1 MYYCQIQTLNI
12 YFLLFFNI
20 TFILIGLVTRKHSF
34 NYFVYSLI
42 RDVIKNYIKK
52 MFKIVNLWYYIKYV
66 TYNKNI
72 TPTILNM
79 VKQYYEVK

>member
-1 MYYCQIQTLNI
+1 MKFERT
-12 YFLLFFNI
+12 
-20 TFILIGLVTRKHSF
+20 
-34 NYFVYSLI
+34 YFVYSLI

-72 TPTILNM
+72 TIRKVFKCLI
-79 VKQYYEVK
+79 

>member
-1 MYYCQIQTLNI
+1 MLSYGI
-12 YFLLFFNI
+12 LLFYQYCALLLSIKSSVEN
-20 TFILIGLVTRKHSF
+20 SF

-42 RDVIKNYIKK
+42 RDVIKNYIKT

-72 TPTILNM
+72 TIRKVFKCLI
-79 VKQYYEVK
+79 